1 MPIMNRVEAVGETP
15 EELKEWE
22 AIATFVARGKGKA
35 IKDGGKKILSTYDKL
50 PKNNPPVH
58 EIVVHGTRYAIVK
71 IVSLR
76 D

>member
-1 MPIMNRVEAVGETP
+1 MPIKNRVEAVGETP

-22 AIATFVARGKGKA
+22 AIAKFVARGKGA
-35 IKDGGKKILSTYDKL
+35 AVKDKGKKTLSTYDKL
-50 PKNNPPVH
+50 PKNNPTVH

-71 IVSLR
+71 IASLR